1 MVQLVN
7 FEGETIMTSHRNQ
20 TSPIPLSRP
29 PMLSRAT
36 NGVSAAPRLAYMVGC
51 GLAIALA
58 TAFIA
63 APPPAQAHQAKA
75 LFDKFKGDTVDSAWN
90 FCKGNLDKLKKGK
103 AINLEAYELDFA
115 HLDLKSKGVYSL
127 ALLECVE
134 IFGMHINL
142 Y

>member
-1 MVQLVN
+1 
-7 FEGETIMTSHRNQ
+7 MTSHRNQ
-20 TSPIPLSRP
+20 SSSLPLSRP

-36 NGVSAAPRLAYMVGC
+36 NGASAAPLLAYSASR

-58 TAFIA
+58 TTFIA
-63 APPPAQAHQAKA
+63 AAPPAYAHPTQA
-75 LFDKFKGDTVDSAWN
+75 LFHEFREGTVDSAWN

-134 IFGMHINL
+134 VFGMHFNI